1 MHYGWSWEN
10 GTIKAAGIQLTNSTL
25 STPRPRVIGIAQNGT
40 LLVVVLAISPSVRRP
55 ISREVKVCQGFTNC
69 CHSRRNLGLE
79 KYASSSSKK
88 RPRDAKE
95 NLPSWKNNESS
106 CLHVFYDPKKRNC
119 PLTRSLDKWLSVK
132 IRIACN
138 MLTFIFLNC
147 RIFRLRL
154 GFFYPSLSVNE
165 CCCPLTSVGHIL
177 AVKVYD
183 LAGISYFLYRTL
195 FLPKK
200 G

>member
-1 MHYGWSWEN
+1 MKLREWNHQSGGDPTDQFN
-10 GTIKAAGIQLTNSTL
+10 PFNTKAESYWHCAKWNT
-25 STPRPRVIGIAQNGT
+25 A
-40 LLVVVLAISPSVRRP
+40 LVLLAISPSVRRP

-154 GFFYPSLSVNE
+154 GFFFTQAYLLMNA
-165 CCCPLTSVGHIL
+165 
-177 AVKVYD
+177 AVHLHLLD
-183 LAGISYFLYRTL
+183 TF
-195 FLPKK
+195 
-200 G
+200 